1 VANLIYTSRNDMF
14 VSSSGSSA
22 KDEITPDDCSTTLVL
37 SVLISI
43 KYAGRLEAVPD
54 PPTSSEPDAADDT
67 IVL

>member
-1 VANLIYTSRNDMF
+1 MF
-14 VSSSGSSA
+14 VSSSGSST
-22 KDEITPDDCSTTLVL
+22 KDETTPDDCSTTLVL

-43 KYAGRLEAVPD
+43 KYACRLEAVPD

>member
-1 VANLIYTSRNDMF
+1 MANLIYTSRNDIF
-14 VSSSGSSA
+14 GSSSGSSA

-43 KYAGRLEAVPD
+43 KYAGRLEAVLD
-54 PPTSSEPDAADDT
+54 PSTSSEPDAADDT